1 MNPADNPK
9 EHERM
14 SSDGTENQATEQ
26 SQSET
31 EAMSTEPDDLGG
43 MHVRL
48 KDENLYQ
55 VGNPSEGTAYL
66 VNMHNAEHDGT
77 MTCTCPDYRFRAQEG
92 EHRACKHIQA
102 VIRVSPSELTT
113 DQLAFKQLV
122 REYEI
127 LSDKVESVS
136 QQLSSI
142 TSDVHEHAGT
152 ESRANYAGQ
161 QESVPA
167 SDAAGS
173 GEQMAGESAQEA
185 ADKLQAAYDNVVNG
199 MDVQASGGQVWVNKT
214 PDAPDT
220 LPGPGNVDVFE
231 AFLSGPSQV
240 QYVHDDHTLAGKR
253 PGQWFK
259 NVIDPSDVDQYISEV
274 LE

>member
-14 SSDGTENQATEQ
+14 TSDGAETQQTEQ
-26 SQSET
+26 SQTET
-31 EAMSTEPDDLGG
+31 MSTDADDLDGVN
-43 MHVRL
+43 VRL

-55 VGNPSEGTAYL
+55 VGNPGEGTAYL
-66 VNMHNAEHDGT
+66 VNMHNDEHDGT

-102 VIRVSPSELTT
+102 VIRASPSELTT

-142 TSDVHEHAGT
+142 TSGVHEQSGT
-152 ESRANYAGQ
+152 QSQTNYAGQ

-167 SDAAGS
+167 SDAAGD
-173 GEQMAGESAQEA
+173 GQQMAGVSAEEA
-185 ADKLQAAYDNVVNG
+185 AEKLQAAYDNVVEG
-199 MDVQASGGQVWVNKT
+199 MDTQVHNGSVWINKT
-214 PDAPDT
+214 PQCPET
-220 LPGPGNVDVFE
+220 LPGPGDVEIFY
-231 AFLSGPSQV
+231 AFLADAQHVQYDPDNGPGQYWKNYIEPQDVGEYISQV
-240 QYVHDDHTLAGKR
+240 
-253 PGQWFK
+253 
-259 NVIDPSDVDQYISEV
+259 